1 MLIRRIARPLL
12 SAAFIGQGVETLR
25 NPKVTIDAAQ
35 PTVTALQTLPEPF
48 GSKVPS
54 NAETAARI
62 TAAVQVGGGLL
73 LATGR
78 WPRIASA
85 ALAFTVIPGSLG
97 AHLFWNESDPEVKA
111 QKRRDLL
118 TDLSLLGGLII
129 ASADTAGKPSL
140 GWRGRQA
147 AGRISEAVSAALPL
161 DGSDGSVLDSELAE
175 RIAHGLHVG
184 AERGRELAGTAVEKS
199 GPLVETA
206 RKRGVELA
214 STAGERSAP
223 YVEAARKRARKRGHQ
238 LAETVREHGAELA
251 ETARERGAE
260 LAETAR
266 ERGGE
271 LAETA
276 RERGG
281 ELAETAR
288 ERGSELAETARERG
302 GELAS
307 RRRGKAH
314 RGRVKVRRWR

>member
-12 SAAFIGQGVETLR
+12 SAAFIGQGVEALR
-25 NPKVTIDAAQ
+25 NPKVTVDAVQ
-35 PTVTALQTLPEPF
+35 PTVTALQTLPEPI
-48 GSKVPS
+48 GSKVPTDP
-54 NAETAARI
+54 ATAARI

-78 WPRIASA
+78 LPRIASA

-97 AHLFWNESDPEVKA
+97 AHLFWNEADPERRA

-147 AGRISEAVSAALPL
+147 ASRLSEALSL
-161 DGSDGSVLDSELAE
+161 DSSDGGFLDSELGE
-175 RIAHGLHVG
+175 RIAHGLQVG
-184 AERGRELAGTAVEKS
+184 AERGRELASTAVERS
-199 GPLVETA
+199 EPLVEAA

-214 STAGERSAP
+214 STAGEKSAP
-223 YVEAARKRARKRGHQ
+223 VVEAASKRARKRGHQ
-238 LAETVREHGAELA
+238 LA

-266 ERGGE
+266 ERSGE
-271 LAETA
+271 V
-276 RERGG
+276 
-281 ELAETAR
+281 
-288 ERGSELAETARERG
+288 
-302 GELAS
+302 
-307 RRRGKAH
+307 AH